1 MKNTLR
7 AGEIIRSIIAV
18 TAFVIFAVMLNIKAY
33 GADFNVSISSS
44 EATQGE
50 DVIVTVNMDSDVK
63 IGTYDLLMT
72 YDSNVLKYVSG
83 ADNEDKENGGN
94 LILYDDKDFNTS
106 ISRTIIFNAKA
117 TGSVKISVLQRGDLT
132 DFDDND
138 LTLKV
143 TDGTVTVKA
152 PSTASSNAN
161 LSSLSLMAVKAD
173 GWSGSVNLMPDFSKD
188 VTSYQLWLGSEFS
201 KLSVSAV
208 AEDGKAKI
216 ATAGTEL
223 TAGQDNTAT
232 VTVTAEDGTVKT
244 YTIIVHVKAKPA
256 EDTTTAAENNNTDA
270 PTNAPADNPQDTT
283 TGNDNP
289 AGPADRN
296 VTISEKP
303 YTVVDVPEDMELPEG
318 FERKAVSWNGIE
330 VMGASDQSGTLTLLY
345 LNNNETSESRFYVYN
360 SEKSS
365 YTAFVSY
372 TITQRSYVMLM
383 ADDDLMFEGEKAA
396 ESKKLELTT
405 LNIADDYVD
414 AYKLKNAENIY
425 IVKAMNWDNKIG
437 YYYYSSADGSMIPYY
452 ETAVKVQ
459 DNNPAQSVTNSAKES
474 DKTEVLFWIVV
485 GLSVILMLII
495 VVLVVNVR
503 RLSAKGRE
511 GGEADESDE
520 FDEDDELDEYDEE
533 TDDELADQVVD
544 DAKETEETYLADEIK
559 ETEEVNKTEA
569 LADTED
575 KKTDILPDA
584 ASEELTEKTEIQELI
599 EEESTEQK
607 STVQE
612 SEEQKSIVQES
623 EEQEATAQ
631 ESEEQE
637 PTEQESNAQEAT
649 AQDTTVE
656 KFTEAAETQEE
667 AKEEQPRHIT
677 EEQPTEDTNEK
688 EITAEQT
695 ENREEQAMTD
705 KPRKE
710 KKEKKE
716 KNKISKKEAA
726 EKEAAEKKAVEKK
739 AVEKKAAEKK
749 AAEKEIA
756 AKEAV
761 PNKNTAEQ
769 KEENMSDQELDSAI
783 DDILGQL
790 YK

>member
-1 MKNTLR
+1 MVVSRDVAALENVRWWQNLLLNKSMEENIRMKNTLR
-7 AGEIIRSIIAV
+7 VREILKSIV
-18 TAFVIFAVMLNIKAY
+18 MLTAFVIFAVILNIKVY
-33 GADFNVSISSS
+33 GADFNASVSSG

-50 DVIVTVNMDSDVK
+50 NITVTVSMSSDVTVGAYDLALTYDANILEWVSGGDGGGGGSLRLYNDSNYATSYTSSITFK
-63 IGTYDLLMT
+63 AIGT
-72 YDSNVLKYVSG
+72 
-83 ADNEDKENGGN
+83 
-94 LILYDDKDFNTS
+94 
-106 ISRTIIFNAKA
+106 
-117 TGSVKISVLQRGDLT
+117 GSTKISVVKQGDICDIDL
-132 DFDDND
+132 ND
-138 LTLKV
+138 LTLKAA
-143 TDGTVTVKA
+143 DGTVTVKA

-256 EDTTTAAENNNTDA
+256 ENTTTAAENNNTDTPADSTTA
-270 PTNAPADNPQDTT
+270 PDDNPQDTT

-318 FERKAVSWNGIE
+318 FERKAVIWNGIE

-405 LNIADDYVD
+405 LNIADNYVD

-452 ETAVKVQ
+452 ETAIKVQ

-495 VVLVVNVR
+495 VVLAVNLR

-511 GGEADESDE
+511 SGEADESDE
-520 FDEDDELDEYDEE
+520 YDEDDELDEDDEG
-533 TDDELADQVVD
+533 TDDEPADQVVD
-544 DAKETEETYLADEIK
+544 NAE

-584 ASEELTEKTEIQELI
+584 ASDEMTEETEVQELTVQELTVQ
-599 EEESTEQK
+599 ESTEQE

-612 SEEQKSIVQES
+612 SEEQES
-623 EEQEATAQ
+623 TA
-631 ESEEQE
+631 
-637 PTEQESNAQEAT
+637 QESNAQEAT
-649 AQDTTVE
+649 AQDITVE

-667 AKEEQPRHIT
+667 PKEEHSRHIT
-677 EEQPTEDTNEK
+677 DEQPTEGTNEK

-695 ENREEQAMTD
+695 VNREEQAMTD
-705 KPRKE
+705 KPKKE

-726 EKEAAEKKAVEKK
+726 EKETAEKKV
-739 AVEKKAAEKK
+739 
-749 AAEKEIA
+749 AEKEIA

>member
-1 MKNTLR
+1 MKTFFKTK
-7 AGEIIRSIIAV
+7 EILKSTIVIA
-18 TAFVIFAVMLNIKAY
+18 IFIMFAIVLNLKVYA
-33 GADFNVSISSS
+33 ADFNVSISSG
-44 EATQGE
+44 EVTQGE
-50 DVIVTVNMDSDVK
+50 NITVTVNMNSDVTV
-63 IGTYDLLMT
+63 GVYDLLLT
-72 YDSNVLKYVSG
+72 YDANILEYVSG
-83 ADNEDKENGGN
+83 AETGNGGN
-94 LILYDDKDFNTS
+94 LVLFDFEDWNTS
-106 ISRTIIFNAKA
+106 YTRTIVFKAKA
-117 TGSVKISVLQRGDLT
+117 VGSVKISVLQRGDLT
-132 DFDDND
+132 DIDDNA
-138 LTLKV
+138 LTLKAA
-143 TDGTVTVKA
+143 DGTVTVKA

-256 EDTTTAAENNNTDA
+256 ENTTTAAENNNTDTPADSTTA
-270 PTNAPADNPQDTT
+270 PVDNPQDTT

-318 FERKAVSWNGIE
+318 FERKAVIWNGIE

-372 TITQRSYVMLM
+372 TITQRSYIMLM

-405 LNIADDYVD
+405 LDIADNYVD

-495 VVLVVNVR
+495 VVLAVNLR

-584 ASEELTEKTEIQELI
+584 ASDEMTEETEVQELTVQE
-599 EEESTEQK
+599 

-612 SEEQKSIVQES
+612 SEEQES
-623 EEQEATAQ
+623 
-631 ESEEQE
+631 
-637 PTEQESNAQEAT
+637 TEQESNAQEAT
-649 AQDTTVE
+649 AQDITVE

-667 AKEEQPRHIT
+667 PKEEHSRHIT
-677 EEQPTEDTNEK
+677 DEQPTEGTNEK

-695 ENREEQAMTD
+695 VNREEQAMTD
-705 KPRKE
+705 KPKKE

-726 EKEAAEKKAVEKK
+726 EKETAEKKV
-739 AVEKKAAEKK
+739 
-749 AAEKEIA
+749 AEKEIA

>member
-1 MKNTLR
+1 MVVSRHVAALENMRWWQNLLLNKSMEENIRMKNTLR
-7 AGEIIRSIIAV
+7 AREILKSIV
-18 TAFVIFAVMLNIKAY
+18 MLTAFVIFAVILNIKVY
-33 GADFNVSISSS
+33 GADFNASVSSG

-50 DVIVTVNMDSDVK
+50 NITVTVSMSSDVTVGAYDLALTYDANILEWVSGGDGGGGGSLRLYNDSNYATSYTSTITFK
-63 IGTYDLLMT
+63 AIGT
-72 YDSNVLKYVSG
+72 
-83 ADNEDKENGGN
+83 
-94 LILYDDKDFNTS
+94 
-106 ISRTIIFNAKA
+106 
-117 TGSVKISVLQRGDLT
+117 GSTKISVVKQGDICDIDL
-132 DFDDND
+132 ND
-138 LTLKV
+138 LTLKAA
-143 TDGTVTVKA
+143 DGTVTVKA

-270 PTNAPADNPQDTT
+270 PTNAPTDDPQDTT

-289 AGPADRN
+289 AGPTDRN

-405 LNIADDYVD
+405 LNIADNYVD

-495 VVLVVNVR
+495 VVLAVNLR

-511 GGEADESDE
+511 SGEADESDE
-520 FDEDDELDEYDEE
+520 YDEDDELDEDDEG
-533 TDDELADQVVD
+533 TDDEPADQVVD
-544 DAKETEETYLADEIK
+544 NAEETEETYLADEIK

-584 ASEELTEKTEIQELI
+584 ASDEMTEETEVQELTVQ
-599 EEESTEQK
+599 ESTEQEL
-607 STVQE
+607 T
-612 SEEQKSIVQES
+612 VQES

-631 ESEEQE
+631 
-637 PTEQESNAQEAT
+637 
-649 AQDTTVE
+649 DITVE

-667 AKEEQPRHIT
+667 PKEEHPRHIT
-677 EEQPTEDTNEK
+677 DEQPTEGTNEK

-695 ENREEQAMTD
+695 VNREEQAMTD
-705 KPRKE
+705 KPKKE

-726 EKEAAEKKAVEKK
+726 EKETAEKKV
-739 AVEKKAAEKK
+739 
-749 AAEKEIA
+749 AEKEIA

>member
-7 AGEIIRSIIAV
+7 VREILKSIV
-18 TAFVIFAVMLNIKAY
+18 MLTAFVIFAVILNIKVY
-33 GADFNVSISSS
+33 GADFNASVSSG

-50 DVIVTVNMDSDVK
+50 NITVTVSMSSDVTVGAYDLALTYDANILEWVSGGDGGGGGSLRLYNDSNYATSYTSSITFK
-63 IGTYDLLMT
+63 AIGT
-72 YDSNVLKYVSG
+72 
-83 ADNEDKENGGN
+83 
-94 LILYDDKDFNTS
+94 
-106 ISRTIIFNAKA
+106 
-117 TGSVKISVLQRGDLT
+117 GSTKISVVKQGDICDIDL
-132 DFDDND
+132 ND
-138 LTLKV
+138 LTLKAA
-143 TDGTVTVKA
+143 DGTVTVKA

-256 EDTTTAAENNNTDA
+256 ENTTTAAENNNTDTPADSTTA
-270 PTNAPADNPQDTT
+270 PDDNPQDTT

-318 FERKAVSWNGIE
+318 FERKAVIWNGIE

-405 LNIADDYVD
+405 LNIADNYVD

-452 ETAVKVQ
+452 ETAIKVQ

-495 VVLVVNVR
+495 VVLAVNLR

-511 GGEADESDE
+511 SGEADESDE
-520 FDEDDELDEYDEE
+520 YDEDDELDEDDEG
-533 TDDELADQVVD
+533 TDDEPADQVVD
-544 DAKETEETYLADEIK
+544 NAE

-584 ASEELTEKTEIQELI
+584 ASDEMTEETEVQELTVQELTVQ
-599 EEESTEQK
+599 ESTEQE

-612 SEEQKSIVQES
+612 SEEQES
-623 EEQEATAQ
+623 TA
-631 ESEEQE
+631 
-637 PTEQESNAQEAT
+637 QESNAQEAT
-649 AQDTTVE
+649 AQDITVE

-667 AKEEQPRHIT
+667 PKEEHSRHIT
-677 EEQPTEDTNEK
+677 DEQPTEGTNEK

-695 ENREEQAMTD
+695 VNREEQAMTD
-705 KPRKE
+705 KPKKE

-726 EKEAAEKKAVEKK
+726 EKETAEKKV
-739 AVEKKAAEKK
+739 
-749 AAEKEIA
+749 AEKEIA

>member
-569 LADTED
+569 LADAED
-575 KKTDILPDA
+575 KKTNILPDA
-584 ASEELTEKTEIQELI
+584 ESEELTEKTEVQELI
-599 EEESTEQK
+599 EQESTEQK
-607 STVQE
+607 S
-612 SEEQKSIVQES
+612 
-623 EEQEATAQ
+623 TAQ

-649 AQDTTVE
+649 AQEATAQDTTVE
-656 KFTEAAETQEE
+656 KFTEVAETQEE

-677 EEQPTEDTNEK
+677 DEQPTEGTNEK

-726 EKEAAEKKAVEKK
+726 EKEAAEK
-739 AVEKKAAEKK
+739 
-749 AAEKEIA
+749 EIV

>member
-1 MKNTLR
+1 MVVSRHVAALENMRWWQNLLLNKSMEENIRMKNTLR
-7 AGEIIRSIIAV
+7 AREILKSIV
-18 TAFVIFAVMLNIKAY
+18 MLTAFVIFAVILNIKVY
-33 GADFNVSISSS
+33 GADFNASVSSG

-50 DVIVTVNMDSDVK
+50 NITVTVSMSSDVTVGAYDLALTYDANILEWVSGGDGGGGGSLRLYNDSNYATSYTSTITFK
-63 IGTYDLLMT
+63 AIGT
-72 YDSNVLKYVSG
+72 
-83 ADNEDKENGGN
+83 
-94 LILYDDKDFNTS
+94 
-106 ISRTIIFNAKA
+106 
-117 TGSVKISVLQRGDLT
+117 GSTKISVVKQGDICDIDL
-132 DFDDND
+132 ND
-138 LTLKV
+138 LTLKAA
-143 TDGTVTVKA
+143 DGTVTVKA

-201 KLSVSAV
+201 KLSVSAT

-216 ATAGTEL
+216 ATSGTEL

-256 EDTTTAAENNNTDA
+256 ENTTTAAENNNTDTPADSTTA
-270 PTNAPADNPQDTT
+270 PDDNPQDTT

-296 VTISEKP
+296 VTISEKS

-405 LNIADDYVD
+405 LNIADNYVD

-520 FDEDDELDEYDEE
+520 FDEDDELDEDDEE
-533 TDDELADQVVD
+533 TDDESADQVID

-584 ASEELTEKTEIQELI
+584 ASDEMTEETEVQELTVQ
-599 EEESTEQK
+599 ESTEQE
-607 STVQE
+607 STV
-612 SEEQKSIVQES
+612 
-623 EEQEATAQ
+623 
-631 ESEEQE
+631 
-637 PTEQESNAQEAT
+637 QESNAQEAT
-649 AQDTTVE
+649 AQDITVE

-667 AKEEQPRHIT
+667 PKEEHPRHIT
-677 EEQPTEDTNEK
+677 DEQPTEDTNEK

-695 ENREEQAMTD
+695 ENREEQAITD

-726 EKEAAEKKAVEKK
+726 EKE
-739 AVEKKAAEKK
+739 AAEKK

>member
-1 MKNTLR
+1 MKSILKVK
-7 AGEIIRSIIAV
+7 EIVKNMIMVAIFAIIAV
-18 TAFVIFAVMLNIKAY
+18 LLNINVYAS
-33 GADFNVSISSS
+33 DFNVSISSG
-44 EATQGE
+44 EVTQGE
-50 DVIVTVNMDSDVK
+50 NITIIVNMNSDVTV
-63 IGTYDLLMT
+63 GGYQLQLLYDANLLE
-72 YDSNVLKYVSG
+72 YVSG
-83 ADNEDKENGGN
+83 ADG
-94 LILYDDKDFNTS
+94 DDKDG
-106 ISRTIIFNAKA
+106 K
-117 TGSVKISVLQRGDLT
+117 GSVKLLCDT
-132 DFDDND
+132 DYTNSFTYKITFKAKQVGNVNLSIVNDGGIYDWPSLND
-138 LTLKV
+138 LTLKAA
-143 TDGTVTVKA
+143 DGTVTVKA

-256 EDTTTAAENNNTDA
+256 ENTTTAAENNNTDTPADSTTA
-270 PTNAPADNPQDTT
+270 PDDNPQDTT

-296 VTISEKP
+296 VTISEKS

-405 LNIADDYVD
+405 LNIADNYVD

-474 DKTEVLFWIVV
+474 DKTELLFWIVV

-495 VVLVVNVR
+495 VVLAVNLR

-511 GGEADESDE
+511 SGEADESDE
-520 FDEDDELDEYDEE
+520 YDEDDELDEDDEG
-533 TDDELADQVVD
+533 TDDEPADQVVD
-544 DAKETEETYLADEIK
+544 NAEETEETYLADEIK

-584 ASEELTEKTEIQELI
+584 ASDEMTEETEVQELTVQ
-599 EEESTEQK
+599 ESTEQEA
-607 STVQE
+607 T
-612 SEEQKSIVQES
+612 VQES

-631 ESEEQE
+631 ES
-637 PTEQESNAQEAT
+637 NAQEAT
-649 AQDTTVE
+649 AQDITVE

-667 AKEEQPRHIT
+667 PKEEHPRHIT
-677 EEQPTEDTNEK
+677 DEQPTEDTNEK

-695 ENREEQAMTD
+695 ENREEQAITD

-726 EKEAAEKKAVEKK
+726 EKE
-739 AVEKKAAEKK
+739 

>member
-1 MKNTLR
+1 MVVSRYVAALENVRWWQNLLLNKSMEENIRMKNTLR
-7 AGEIIRSIIAV
+7 AREILKSIV
-18 TAFVIFAVMLNIKAY
+18 MLTAFVIFAVILNIKVY
-33 GADFNVSISSS
+33 GADFNASVSSG

-50 DVIVTVNMDSDVK
+50 NITVTVSMSSDVTVGAYDLALTYDANILEWVSGGDGGGGGSLRLYNDSNYATSYTSTITFK
-63 IGTYDLLMT
+63 AIGT
-72 YDSNVLKYVSG
+72 
-83 ADNEDKENGGN
+83 
-94 LILYDDKDFNTS
+94 
-106 ISRTIIFNAKA
+106 
-117 TGSVKISVLQRGDLT
+117 GSTKISVVKQGDICDIDL
-132 DFDDND
+132 ND
-138 LTLKV
+138 LTLKAA
-143 TDGTVTVKA
+143 DGTVTVKA

-161 LSSLSLMAVKAD
+161 LSSLSLMAVKDD

-188 VTSYQLWLGSEFS
+188 VISYQLWLGSEFS

-270 PTNAPADNPQDTT
+270 PANAPTDDPQDTT

-296 VTISEKP
+296 VTISEKS

-405 LNIADDYVD
+405 LNIADNYVD

-495 VVLVVNVR
+495 VVLAVNLR

-511 GGEADESDE
+511 SGEADESDE
-520 FDEDDELDEYDEE
+520 YDEDDELDE
-533 TDDELADQVVD
+533 DDEGTDGEPADQVVD
-544 DAKETEETYLADEIK
+544 NAE

-584 ASEELTEKTEIQELI
+584 ASDEMTEETEVQELTVQELTVQ
-599 EEESTEQK
+599 ESTEQEL
-607 STVQE
+607 TVQE
-612 SEEQKSIVQES
+612 SEEQES
-623 EEQEATAQ
+623 TA
-631 ESEEQE
+631 
-637 PTEQESNAQEAT
+637 QESNAQEAT
-649 AQDTTVE
+649 AQDITVE

-667 AKEEQPRHIT
+667 PKEEHPRHIT
-677 EEQPTEDTNEK
+677 DEQPTEGTNEK
-688 EITAEQT
+688 EITVEQT
-695 ENREEQAMTD
+695 VNQEEQAMTD
-705 KPRKE
+705 KPKKE

-726 EKEAAEKKAVEKK
+726 EKETAEKKV
-739 AVEKKAAEKK
+739 
-749 AAEKEIA
+749 AEKEIA

>member
-7 AGEIIRSIIAV
+7 AREILKSIV
-18 TAFVIFAVMLNIKAY
+18 MLTAFVIFAVILNIKVY
-33 GADFNVSISSS
+33 GADFNASVSSG

-50 DVIVTVNMDSDVK
+50 NITVTVSMSSDVTVGAYDLALTYDANILEWVSGGDGGGGGSLRLYNDSNYATSYTSTITFK
-63 IGTYDLLMT
+63 AIGT
-72 YDSNVLKYVSG
+72 
-83 ADNEDKENGGN
+83 
-94 LILYDDKDFNTS
+94 
-106 ISRTIIFNAKA
+106 
-117 TGSVKISVLQRGDLT
+117 GSTKISVVKQGDICDIDL
-132 DFDDND
+132 ND
-138 LTLKV
+138 LTLKAA
-143 TDGTVTVKA
+143 DGTVTVKA

-161 LSSLSLMAVKAD
+161 LSSLSLMAVKDD

-188 VTSYQLWLGSEFS
+188 VISYQLWLGSEFS

-270 PTNAPADNPQDTT
+270 PANAPTDDPQDTT

-296 VTISEKP
+296 VTISEKS

-405 LNIADDYVD
+405 LNIADNYVD

-495 VVLVVNVR
+495 VVLAVNLR

-511 GGEADESDE
+511 SGEADESDE
-520 FDEDDELDEYDEE
+520 YDEDDELDE
-533 TDDELADQVVD
+533 DDEGTDGEPADQVVD
-544 DAKETEETYLADEIK
+544 NAE

-584 ASEELTEKTEIQELI
+584 ASDEMTEETEVQELTVQELTVQ
-599 EEESTEQK
+599 ESTEQEL
-607 STVQE
+607 TVQE
-612 SEEQKSIVQES
+612 SEEQES
-623 EEQEATAQ
+623 TA
-631 ESEEQE
+631 
-637 PTEQESNAQEAT
+637 QESNAQEAT
-649 AQDTTVE
+649 AQDITVE

-667 AKEEQPRHIT
+667 PKEEHPRHIT
-677 EEQPTEDTNEK
+677 DEQPTEGTNEK
-688 EITAEQT
+688 EITVEQT
-695 ENREEQAMTD
+695 VNQEEQAMTD
-705 KPRKE
+705 KPKKE

-726 EKEAAEKKAVEKK
+726 EKETAEKKV
-739 AVEKKAAEKK
+739 
-749 AAEKEIA
+749 AEKEIA

>member
-7 AGEIIRSIIAV
+7 AREILKSIVMLA
-18 TAFVIFAVMLNIKAY
+18 AFVIFAVILNIKVY
-33 GADFNVSISSS
+33 GADFNASVSSG

-50 DVIVTVNMDSDVK
+50 NITVTVSMSSDVTVGAYK
-63 IGTYDLLMT
+63 LALTYDANILE
-72 YDSNVLKYVSG
+72 YVSG
-83 ADNEDKENGGN
+83 ADGGGGGS
-94 LILYDDKDFNTS
+94 LSLYNDSNYTTS
-106 ISRTIIFNAKA
+106 YTATITFKA
-117 TGSVKISVLQRGDLT
+117 IGTGSAKISVVNGDICDIDL
-132 DFDDND
+132 ND
-138 LTLKV
+138 LTLKAA
-143 TDGTVTVKA
+143 DGTVTVKA

-201 KLSVSAV
+201 KLSVSAM

-256 EDTTTAAENNNTDA
+256 ENTTTAAENNNTDTPADSTTA
-270 PTNAPADNPQDTT
+270 PDDNPQDTT

-296 VTISEKP
+296 VTISEKS

-405 LNIADDYVD
+405 LNIADNYVD

-520 FDEDDELDEYDEE
+520 FDEDDELDEDDEE
-533 TDDELADQVVD
+533 TDDESADQVID

-559 ETEEVNKTEA
+559 ETEKVNKTEA

-584 ASEELTEKTEIQELI
+584 ASDEMTEETEVQELTEQ
-599 EEESTEQK
+599 ESTEQK

-612 SEEQKSIVQES
+612 SEEQESTAQES

-631 ESEEQE
+631 ES
-637 PTEQESNAQEAT
+637 NAQEAT
-649 AQDTTVE
+649 AQDITVE

-667 AKEEQPRHIT
+667 PKEEQPRHIT

-705 KPRKE
+705 KPKKE

-726 EKEAAEKKAVEKK
+726 EKETAEKKV
-739 AVEKKAAEKK
+739 
-749 AAEKEIA
+749 AEKEIA

>member
-7 AGEIIRSIIAV
+7 AGQIFKNIVMLA
-18 TAFVIFAVMLNIKAY
+18 AFVIFAVTLNIKVY
-33 GADFNVSISSS
+33 GADFNASVSSG

-50 DVIVTVNMDSDVK
+50 NITVTVSMSSDATVGAYDLALTYDANILEWVSGGDGGGGGSLRLYNDSNYATSYTSTITFK
-63 IGTYDLLMT
+63 AIGT
-72 YDSNVLKYVSG
+72 
-83 ADNEDKENGGN
+83 
-94 LILYDDKDFNTS
+94 
-106 ISRTIIFNAKA
+106 
-117 TGSVKISVLQRGDLT
+117 GSTKISVVKQGDICDIDL
-132 DFDDND
+132 ND

-143 TDGTVTVKA
+143 TEGTITVKA

-188 VTSYQLWLGSEFS
+188 VTSYQLWLGSEFN

-256 EDTTTAAENNNTDA
+256 EDTTTAAENNNTD
-270 PTNAPADNPQDTT
+270 TPADSTTATDENPQDTT

-289 AGPADRN
+289 TGPDDRN

-303 YTVVDVPEDMELPEG
+303 YTVVDVPEDLELPEG

-330 VMGASDQSGTLTLLY
+330 VIGASDQSGTLTLLY
-345 LNNNETSESRFYVYN
+345 LKNNESSESRFYVYN
-360 SEKSS
+360 SEKSL

-452 ETAVKVQ
+452 ETAVKIQ
-459 DNNPAQSVTNSAKES
+459 DNNPAQPVTNSAKES
-474 DKTEVLFWIVV
+474 DKTELLFWIVV

-495 VVLVVNVR
+495 VVLAVNIK

-520 FDEDDELDEYDEE
+520 FDEGDEFDEDDEE
-533 TDDELADQVVD
+533 TDDEPEDQVVD
-544 DAKETEETYLADEIK
+544 DAK

-569 LADTED
+569 LADTEN

-584 ASEELTEKTEIQELI
+584 ASDELTEETEVQELTVQ
-599 EEESTEQK
+599 ESTEQE

-612 SEEQKSIVQES
+612 SEEQKS
-623 EEQEATAQ
+623 TAQ
-631 ESEEQE
+631 ESE
-637 PTEQESNAQEAT
+637 EQESNAQEAT
-649 AQDTTVE
+649 AQDITVE
-656 KFTEAAETQEE
+656 KFTEAEETQEE
-667 AKEEQPRHIT
+667 AKEEQPRNIT

-688 EITAEQT
+688 EITAEHT
-695 ENREEQAMTD
+695 ENQEEQAKTD

-710 KKEKKE
+710 KKEKRE

-726 EKEAAEKKAVEKK
+726 EKEASA
-739 AVEKKAAEKK
+739 
-749 AAEKEIA
+749 KEIA

-769 KEENMSDQELDSAI
+769 KEQNMSDEELDSAI